1 MTISLEDTFKK
12 AEELQKSK
20 NLKEAVNLYKKII
33 EFKPNHIP
41 TLLNLGN
48 LFHQN
53 GNLNKAKYYYEKLL
67 LIDSQNSQL
76 IYNLAIIFFRL
87 NDLKNSLYYFD
98 KLIQID
104 PHIKYL
110 RYNLRNVMRS
120 KNILDLKKT
129 DQELVQDLFLFLF
142 RAKDIDHSV
151 ISKNV
156 LFFLYNKEELKDLN
170 NEVNLLSKNLIKNLI
185 EKEVFHLFLQKTI
198 LTENNLEKTLTI
210 IRREILLKK
219 NNDKFFKNEK
229 HKNFLISLAEQCW
242 LNEYIWFETKN
253 ESSEIKFLKEKIEK
267 DPKINELEIAI
278 LACYLPLNSS
288 NIINA
293 KLINYFSD
301 NAYFNDLINVQIK
314 EPIEEI
320 ELKRNI
326 KSISEFKNKISK
338 EVRNQYEKNPYP
350 RWRYCNQLY
359 AVNLE
364 HDLNYQIRPNK
375 VNFKKNSEKID
386 ILLAGCGTGKHLINI
401 GKYENSNILAVD
413 LSLASIAYA
422 KRKVKEFNYNNIQF
436 LHADILDLNNLEQ
449 KFDVIESVGTLH
461 HMENPTEGLKS
472 LLEVLKPNGVLK
484 LGLYS
489 ELAREEIVS
498 LIEIIKNR
506 NFEPDIIGI
515 RAIREFILSQNK
527 SSNLYNSIFTQDFY
541 STSRIR
547 DLLFHVQE
555 HRFTIPT
562 LIKIFRDFNL
572 EFIGF
577 SFGNY
582 FAKHQYSKLFP
593 DDKKMIN
600 LENWNEFEIK
610 YPSTFLGMYQFYV
623 RKINTN

>member
-1 MTISLEDTFKK
+1 MTISIEDTFKK
-12 AEELQKSK
+12 AEKLQKSN

-33 EFKPNHIP
+33 EFNPNHVP

-67 LIDSQNSQL
+67 LTDSQNSQL

-422 KRKVKEFNYNNIQF
+422 KRKVKEFNYHNIQF

>member
-1 MTISLEDTFKK
+1 MTISIEDTFKK
-12 AEELQKSK
+12 AEKLQKSN

-33 EFKPNHIP
+33 EFNPNHVP

-67 LIDSQNSQL
+67 LTDSQNSQL

-422 KRKVKEFNYNNIQF
+422 KRKVKEFNYHNIQF

-577 SFGNY
+577 SFRIW
-582 FAKHQYSKLFP
+582 K
-593 DDKKMIN
+593 
-600 LENWNEFEIK
+600 
-610 YPSTFLGMYQFYV
+610 
-623 RKINTN
+623 R

>member
-1 MTISLEDTFKK
+1 MTISIEDTFKK
-12 AEELQKSK
+12 AEKLQKSN

-33 EFKPNHIP
+33 EFNPNHVP

-67 LIDSQNSQL
+67 LTDSQNSQL

-422 KRKVKEFNYNNIQF
+422 KRKVKEFNYHNIQF

-506 NFEPDIIGI
+506 NFQPNIIGI

>member
-1 MTISLEDTFKK
+1 MTISIEDTFKK
-12 AEELQKSK
+12 AEKLQKSN

-33 EFKPNHIP
+33 EFNPNHVP

-67 LIDSQNSQL
+67 LTDSQNSQL

-375 VNFKKNSEKID
+375 VNFKKNSEKIN

-422 KRKVKEFNYNNIQF
+422 KRKVKEFNYHNIQF

-623 RKINTN
+623 RKINME

>member
-1 MTISLEDTFKK
+1 MTISLEDNFKK
-12 AEELQKSK
+12 AEKLQKSK

-33 EFKPNHIP
+33 ELKPNHVP

-67 LIDSQNSQL
+67 SINSQNSQL
-76 IYNLAIIFFRL
+76 IYNLAIILFRL
-87 NDLKNSLYYFD
+87 NDIKNSLYYFD

-129 DQELVQDLFLFLF
+129 DKELVQDLFLFLF

-156 LFFLYNKEELKDLN
+156 LFFLYNKEELNDLN
-170 NEVNLLSKNLIKNLI
+170 NQENLLSKNLIKNLI

-198 LTENNLEKTLTI
+198 CTENNLEKTLTI

-219 NNDKFFKNEK
+219 NNDNYLKDEK
-229 HKNFLISLAEQCW
+229 YKNFLISLAEQCW

-253 ESSEIKFLKEKIEK
+253 ELTEIKILKEKIEK

-278 LACYLPLNSS
+278 LACYLPLNSL

-293 KLINYFSD
+293 KLINYISD

-314 EPIEEI
+314 EPIKEI

-338 EVRNQYEKNPYP
+338 EVRRQYEKNPYP
-350 RWRYCNQLY
+350 RWRYCNQLH

-375 VNFKKNSEKID
+375 VNFEKKSEKIN

-422 KRKVKEFNYNNIQF
+422 KRKVEEFNYNNIQF

-472 LLEVLKPNGVLK
+472 LLEVLKPNGFLK

-489 ELAREEIVS
+489 ELARKEIVS

-506 NFEPDIIGI
+506 NFETDIIGI
-515 RAIREFILSQNK
+515 RALRKFILSQNK
-527 SSNLYNSIFTQDFY
+527 SFNLYNSIFTQDFY

-572 EFIGF
+572 EFVGF

-582 FAKHQYSKLFP
+582 FTKHQYSKLFP
-593 DDKKMIN
+593 NDKKMIN
-600 LENWNEFEIK
+600 LENWNEYEVK

>member
-1 MTISLEDTFKK
+1 MTISIEDTFKK
-12 AEELQKSK
+12 AEKLQKSN

-33 EFKPNHIP
+33 EFNPNHVP

-67 LIDSQNSQL
+67 LTESQNSQL

-422 KRKVKEFNYNNIQF
+422 KRKVKEFNYHNIQF

>member
-1 MTISLEDTFKK
+1 MTISIEDTFKK
-12 AEELQKSK
+12 AEKLQKSN

-33 EFKPNHIP
+33 EFNPNHVP

-67 LIDSQNSQL
+67 LTDSQNSQL

-375 VNFKKNSEKID
+375 VNFKKNSEKIN

-422 KRKVKEFNYNNIQF
+422 KRKVKEFNYHNIQF

>member
-1 MTISLEDTFKK
+1 MTISIEDTFKK
-12 AEELQKSK
+12 AEKLQKSN

-33 EFKPNHIP
+33 EFKPNHVP

-67 LIDSQNSQL
+67 LTNSQNSQL

-170 NEVNLLSKNLIKNLI
+170 NEENLLSKNLIKNLI

-198 LTENNLEKTLTI
+198 LIENNLEKTLTI

-219 NNDKFFKNEK
+219 NNDNFFKNEK

-253 ESSEIKFLKEKIEK
+253 ELTEIKFLKEKIEK

-278 LACYLPLNSS
+278 LACYLPLNSL

-293 KLINYFSD
+293 KLINYVSD

-320 ELKRNI
+320 ELKKNI

-338 EVRNQYEKNPYP
+338 EVREQYEKNPYP

-359 AVNLE
+359 AVNHE

-375 VNFKKNSEKID
+375 VNFEKKSEKIN

-498 LIEIIKNR
+498 LIEIIKKR

-572 EFIGF
+572 EFVGF

-582 FAKHQYSKLFP
+582 FTKHQYSKLFP

-623 RKINTN
+623 RKINTI

>member
-1 MTISLEDTFKK
+1 M
-12 AEELQKSK
+12 
-20 NLKEAVNLYKKII
+20 N
-33 EFKPNHIP
+33 
-41 TLLNLGN
+41 
-48 LFHQN
+48 
-53 GNLNKAKYYYEKLL
+53 
-67 LIDSQNSQL
+67 
-76 IYNLAIIFFRL
+76 
-87 NDLKNSLYYFD
+87 
-98 KLIQID
+98 
-104 PHIKYL
+104 
-110 RYNLRNVMRS
+110 
-120 KNILDLKKT
+120 
-129 DQELVQDLFLFLF
+129 
-142 RAKDIDHSV
+142 
-151 ISKNV
+151 
-156 LFFLYNKEELKDLN
+156 
-170 NEVNLLSKNLIKNLI
+170 
-185 EKEVFHLFLQKTI
+185 
-198 LTENNLEKTLTI
+198 
-210 IRREILLKK
+210 
-219 NNDKFFKNEK
+219 
-229 HKNFLISLAEQCW
+229 
-242 LNEYIWFETKN
+242 
-253 ESSEIKFLKEKIEK
+253 
-267 DPKINELEIAI
+267 
-278 LACYLPLNSS
+278 
-288 NIINA
+288 
-293 KLINYFSD
+293 
-301 NAYFNDLINVQIK
+301 
-314 EPIEEI
+314 
-320 ELKRNI
+320 
-326 KSISEFKNKISK
+326 
-338 EVRNQYEKNPYP
+338 
-350 RWRYCNQLY
+350 
-359 AVNLE
+359 
-364 HDLNYQIRPNK
+364 
-375 VNFKKNSEKID
+375 

-489 ELAREEIVS
+489 ELARKEIVS

-515 RAIREFILSQNK
+515 RAVREFILSKNK

-562 LIKIFRDFNL
+562 LIKILRDFNL

-610 YPSTFLGMYQFYV
+610 YPNTFLGMYQFYV
-623 RKINTN
+623 RKININ

>member
-1 MTISLEDTFKK
+1 MTISIEDTFKK
-12 AEELQKSK
+12 AEKLQKSN

-33 EFKPNHIP
+33 EFNPNHVP

-67 LIDSQNSQL
+67 LTDSQNSQL

-375 VNFKKNSEKID
+375 VNFKKNSEKIN

-422 KRKVKEFNYNNIQF
+422 KRKVKEFNYHNIQF

-506 NFEPDIIGI
+506 NFQPNIIGI

>member
-1 MTISLEDTFKK
+1 MAINLEDTFKQ
-12 AEELQKSK
+12 AEKLQKSN
-20 NLKEAVNLYKKII
+20 NLKEALNLYEKII
-33 EFKPNHIP
+33 EFKPNHKP

-53 GNLNKAKYYYEKLL
+53 ANLNKAKYYYEKLL
-67 LIDSQNSQL
+67 LLESQNSQL

-98 KLIQID
+98 KLIKID
-104 PHIKYL
+104 PNLKYL
-110 RYNLRNVMRS
+110 SYNLRNVMRS
-120 KNILDLKKT
+120 KNILDLKKN
-129 DQELVQDLFLFLF
+129 DKKLVKDLFLFLF
-142 RAKDIDHSV
+142 KAKDIDHSV
-151 ISKNV
+151 ISKNA
-156 LFFLYNKEELKDLN
+156 LFFIYNKNEINDLN
-170 NEVNLLSKNLIKNLI
+170 DEENLLSKKLIKNLI
-185 EKEVFHLFLQKTI
+185 REEIFHLFLQKTI
-198 LTENNLEKTLTI
+198 LIENNLEKTLTI

-219 NNDKFFKNEK
+219 NNDNFLKDEKN
-229 HKNFLISLAEQCW
+229 KNFLISLAEQCW

-253 ESSEIKFLKEKIEK
+253 ELLEIRILKERIEK

-278 LACYLPLNSS
+278 LACYLPLNSL
-288 NIINA
+288 NKINT
-293 KLINYFSD
+293 KLINYVSE
-301 NAYFNDLINVQIK
+301 NKYFNELIEVQIK
-314 EPIEEI
+314 EPFEEI
-320 ELKRNI
+320 ELKKNI

-338 EVRNQYEKNPYP
+338 EVRQQYEKNPYP

-359 AVNLE
+359 AINLE
-364 HDLNYQIRPNK
+364 NDLNHQIRPNNI
-375 VNFKKNSEKID
+375 NFEKKSEKIN
-386 ILLAGCGTGKHLINI
+386 ILIAGCGTGKHLINI
-401 GKYENSNILAVD
+401 GKYDNSNILAVD

-422 KRKVKEFNYNNIQF
+422 KRKVKEFNYNNIKF
-436 LHADILDLNNLEQ
+436 LHADILDLKDLEQ

-472 LLEVLKPNGVLK
+472 LLKVLKPNGFLK

-489 ELAREEIVS
+489 ELARKEIVS
-498 LIEIIKNR
+498 LIETIKNR
-506 NFEPDIIGI
+506 NYKPNINGI

-562 LIKIFRDFNL
+562 LIKIFKDFNL
-572 EFIGF
+572 EFLGF
-577 SFGNY
+577 SFQNY
-582 FAKHQYSKLFP
+582 FTKYQYSKLFP
-593 DDKKMIN
+593 NDKKMIN

-623 RKINTN
+623 RKINME

>member
-1 MTISLEDTFKK
+1 MTISIEDTFKK
-12 AEELQKSK
+12 AEKLQKSN

-33 EFKPNHIP
+33 ELKPNHVP

-67 LIDSQNSQL
+67 LTDSQNSQL

-422 KRKVKEFNYNNIQF
+422 KRKVKEFNYHNIQF

>member
-1 MTISLEDTFKK
+1 MTISIEDTFKK
-12 AEELQKSK
+12 AEKLQKSN

-33 EFKPNHIP
+33 EFNPNHVP

-67 LIDSQNSQL
+67 LTDSQNSQL

-422 KRKVKEFNYNNIQF
+422 KRKVKEFNYHNIQF

-577 SFGNY
+577 SFRNY